1 MGTEHLDVRGQ
12 EARIH
17 GIAPHKSIDLD
28 VYHGQS
34 IPMDW
39 DIKAVSG
46 DIIMATYVD
55 EDSSGEL
62 VNRGGILVNTNTTK
76 GMWRIIKVEMVGPG
90 VPEEY
95 GVGTYLMVP
104 NDKGLPL
111 TKFGGKNML
120 FINADRV
127 FCVMTPKNNI

>member
-1 MGTEHLDVRGQ
+1 MDNLSARGQ
-12 EARIH
+12 EDVIC
-17 GIAPHKSIDLD
+17 GVAPHKTIDLD
-28 VYHGQS
+28 LYHGQN

-39 DIKAVSG
+39 DITGVSG

-55 EDSSGEL
+55 EDASGEL
-62 VNRGGILVNTNTTK
+62 VNRGGILVNTSLSK

-90 VPEEY
+90 VPKEY
-95 GVGTYLMVP
+95 GVGTYLLVP
-104 NDKGLPL
+104 NDRGLPL

-127 FCVMTPKNNI
+127 FCIMSPKNKE